1 MLIIEVSSVHET
13 QKHASLNDFCVFSH
27 SKKDGLMLLSSA
39 QRLAEYLK
47 GERKAS
53 QLKHHGYLAIREWVL
68 IQNPGEEYQFYD
80 YTFCD
85 GI

>member
-1 MLIIEVSSVHET
+1 
-13 QKHASLNDFCVFSH
+13 
-27 SKKDGLMLLSSA
+27 MLLSSA

-47 GERKAS
+47 GERKAW

-68 IQNPGEEYQFYD
+68 IQNPGEEYKFYD